1 MKIIIALNNKYI
13 KESLER
19 EYTDVYKYD
28 ISKKEDLIELISKEE
43 YQLKDVIVITKESL
57 EGNLDSKLFAKQLRV
72 ANKFARVIYIVE
84 SIDNEYKKYL
94 FSNEIF
100 TILESENLNL
110 QNLKEAIDEDK
121 FVIYKDLNE
130 DSGKLQVSEAAVDYN
145 YNRNYNKNYNI
156 KNQVIPKK
164 MIAVYGTSGSGKTY
178 VSSIISKNISKD
190 LNLSLVL
197 LDMDIQNPAIDIF
210 NNLPININ
218 GLNQIVTDVDRQ
230 EKINKLLDKYMIKD
244 KNNKKLWYM
253 TSNTTLF
260 DCQNKLNNKYYDEIY
275 KNVCDKFDYTIIDLP
290 SSPFLD
296 VVPYTL
302 KKADIIYFVVNPNYI
317 SIRQAVK
324 YLDLLNK
331 LWDIPKNDIKIIIN
345 KIQKNS
351 LDIIQIKSLLS
362 GYDVIC
368 EFDFVEE
375 LESYINGAKS
385 EIDIDFKIDKLYES
399 LNIEN
404 VDKIIKERYKNRYK
418 KYASIIPFMLKK
430 KLGDTSDS

>member
-1 MKIIIALNNKYI
+1 MKIILALNNEYI
-13 KESLER
+13 KKELEK
-19 EYTDVYKYD
+19 EYKQVYKYD
-28 ISKKEDLIELISKEE
+28 ISTKENLIEYIARKEN
-43 YQLKDVIVITKESL
+43 QNSDVIVITKENLS
-57 EGNLDSKLFAKQLRV
+57 GNIDKRLFPKQIRI
-72 ANKFARVIYIVE
+72 ANKHIRVIYIVE
-84 SIDNEYKKYL
+84 KLEDEYKKYL

-100 TILESENLNL
+100 TIIESNNLNYST
-110 QNLKEAIDEDK
+110 LKEVIDEDK
-121 FVIYKDLNE
+121 LVIYKDLESTNSISVNE
-130 DSGKLQVSEAAVDYN
+130 PAIKYN
-145 YNRNYNKNYNI
+145 YNV

-178 VSSIISKNISKD
+178 VSSLISKNISKD

-210 NNLPININ
+210 NNLPINNN
-218 GLNQIVTDVDRQ
+218 GLNQIVTDVDKQ
-230 EKINKLLDKYMIKD
+230 ERINKLIDKYTIKD

-260 DCQNKLNNKYYDEIY
+260 DCQNKLSNKYYNEIY
-275 KNVCDKFDYTIIDLP
+275 KSICDKFDYSIVDLP

-302 KKADIIYFVVNPNYI
+302 KRADIIYFVVNPNYI
-317 SIRQAVK
+317 SIRQAIK

-331 LWDIPKNDIKIIIN
+331 LWDIPKNNIKIIVN

-351 LDIIQIKSLLS
+351 LDNFQIKSLLS
-362 GYDVIC
+362 GYEIVCNLTFIED
-368 EFDFVEE
+368 

-385 EIDIDFKIDKLYES
+385 QIEVDFNIEKLYQS

-404 VDKIIKERYKNRYK
+404 IDKIIKEKYKNKYK
-418 KYASIIPFMLKK
+418 KYASVIPFILKK
-430 KLGDTSDS
+430 KTGEISDN